1 MHTDVDCLGRISV
14 SPRLL
19 ASDRDEVADLSTLWA
34 PTPLGLVLRQYCDRE
49 TVVAELRAMIDGHFK
64 PSGFLLH
71 GMVVAQTEDGD
82 VFTVAA
88 RRNRVSSRH
97 LWTAADAPAP
107 DTCRVIELDRRRPRD
122 GGSRDLPA
130 G

>member
-14 SPRLL
+14 NPRLL
-19 ASDRDEVADLSTLWA
+19 TADRDAVCDLTTCWGA
-34 PTPLGLVLRQYCDRE
+34 TRLGLVLRHSSDRA
-49 TVVAELRAMIDGHFK
+49 TVVAELRRLIGAHFE
-64 PSGFLLH
+64 PAGYLLH
-71 GMVVAQTEDGD
+71 GLVVARTEEGD

-88 RRNRVSSRH
+88 RRNRVTSRQ
-97 LWTAADAPAP
+97 LWTAEQEPWP
-107 DTCRVIELDRRRPRD
+107 DRGRVIELDRRRRSA

>member
-107 DTCRVIELDRRRPRD
+107 DTCRVIELDRRRRRE

>member
-14 SPRLL
+14 IPRLH
-19 ASDRDEVADLSTLWA
+19 ASDRDQVADLSTLWA

-64 PSGFLLH
+64 PAGFLLH
-71 GMVVAQTEDGD
+71 GMVVAQTATGD

-88 RRNRVSSRH
+88 RRNRVTSRH
-97 LWTAADAPAP
+97 LWTAGDAPESP
-107 DTCRVIELDRRRPRD
+107 GCRVIELDRRRRRV